1 MLEYVR
7 MEYPA
12 WAYIM
17 FWSIPI
23 LTYVWLAG
31 MWAAMVDDK
40 KLRIKEKKKM
50 NWLSALGTTLLCVI
64 VGLGGYGGG
73 VWYASD
79 ILLESVVS
87 DVKEITSTA
96 DEVLS
101 DVKSFASQKNIDRKI
116 DKIRTSLE
124 NSVENDLNVISKDI
138 GEANKRISELTE
150 EINSSIVE
158 IKHMLLNVEGNVKNY
173 AKDSVTKSAEEI
185 KKELGVMY
193 DKVDSLYKQL
203 GEVSNTL
210 DIIKE
215 SKVGQ
220 RILKQAA
227 KNRTK

>member
-1 MLEYVR
+1 MTKEFANIVI
-7 MEYPA
+7 
-12 WAYIM
+12 WC
-17 FWSIPI
+17 FPI
-23 LTYVWLAG
+23 LTYLWIVG

-40 KLRIKEKKKM
+40 KLRTKEKKKM

-64 VGLGGYGGG
+64 VGVAGYGGG

-116 DKIRTSLE
+116 DKIRTSVE
-124 NSVENDLNVISKDI
+124 NSVENDLNVISKVI
-138 GEANKRISELTE
+138 GEANKRISELTDA
-150 EINSSIVE
+150 INSSIVE
-158 IKHMLLNVEGNVKNY
+158 IKHMLLEVEGNVSNVKNY
-173 AKDSVTKSAEEI
+173 AKDSITKSEEEI

-193 DKVDSLYKQL
+193 DKVDSLYTQL

-210 DIIKE
+210 DTIKE
-215 SKVGQ
+215 SKIGK
-220 RILKQAA
+220 RIFK
-227 KNRTK
+227 K

>member
-1 MLEYVR
+1 MTKEFANIVI
-7 MEYPA
+7 
-12 WAYIM
+12 WC
-17 FWSIPI
+17 FPI
-23 LTYVWLAG
+23 LTYLWIVG

-40 KLRIKEKKKM
+40 KLRTKEKKKM

-64 VGLGGYGGG
+64 VGVAGYGGG

-87 DVKEITSTA
+87 DVKEITNTA

-116 DKIRTSLE
+116 DKIRTSVE

-138 GEANKRISELTE
+138 GEANKRISELTDAF
-150 EINSSIVE
+150 NSSIVE
-158 IKHMLLNVEGNVKNY
+158 IKHMLLEVEGNVSNVKNY
-173 AKDSVTKSAEEI
+173 AKDSITKSEEEI

-193 DKVDSLYKQL
+193 DKVDSLYTQL

-210 DIIKE
+210 DTIKE
-215 SKVGQ
+215 SKIGK
-220 RILKQAA
+220 RIFK
-227 KNRTK
+227 K

>member
-1 MLEYVR
+1 MMFEQ
-7 MEYPA
+7 YPI
-12 WAYIM
+12 WTS
-17 FWSIPI
+17 FLFLSVPI
-23 LTYVWLAG
+23 LIYLWLVG

-40 KLRIKEKKKM
+40 KRRVKEKKKM
-50 NWLSALGTTLLCVI
+50 NWLSAFGTTLLCVI
-64 VGLGGYGGG
+64 VGVVGYGGG
-73 VWYASD
+73 AWYASD

-87 DVKEITSTA
+87 DVKEITNTA

-116 DKIRTSLE
+116 DKIRTSVE

-158 IKHMLLNVEGNVKNY
+158 IKHMLLDVEGNVKNY

-193 DKVDSLYKQL
+193 DRVDSLYKQL

-210 DIIKE
+210 DTIKE

-227 KNRTK
+227 KNRAK

>member
-1 MLEYVR
+1 MTPEFATIV
-7 MEYPA
+7 A
-12 WAYIM
+12 WC
-17 FWSIPI
+17 IPI
-23 LTYVWLAG
+23 LTYLWLVG

-40 KLRIKEKKKM
+40 KRRIKEKKKM

-64 VGLGGYGGG
+64 VGVVGYGGG
-73 VWYASD
+73 AWYASN
-79 ILLESVVS
+79 ILFESVVS
-87 DVKEITSTA
+87 DVKEVTDTA

-116 DKIRTSLE
+116 YKIRTSVE

-158 IKHMLLNVEGNVKNY
+158 IKRMLLDMEGNVKNY
-173 AKDSVTKSAEEI
+173 TKDFVGDSVTKSEQEI

-203 GEVSNTL
+203 EEVSNTL
-210 DIIKE
+210 DTIKE
-215 SKVGQ
+215 SKVGKK
-220 RILKQAA
+220 IFK
-227 KNRTK
+227 

>member
-1 MLEYVR
+1 MTEVF
-7 MEYPA
+7 PVVIA
-12 WAYIM
+12 WC
-17 FWSIPI
+17 IPI
-23 LTYVWLAG
+23 LTYLWIVG
-31 MWAAMVDDK
+31 MWVAMVDDK
-40 KLRIKEKKKM
+40 KRRIKEKKKM

-64 VGLGGYGGG
+64 VGVVGYGGG
-73 VWYASD
+73 AWYASNM
-79 ILLESVVS
+79 LFESVVS
-87 DVKEITSTA
+87 DVKEITNTA

-116 DKIRTSLE
+116 DKIRTSVE

-158 IKHMLLNVEGNVKNY
+158 IKRMLLDMEGNVKNY
-173 AKDSVTKSAEEI
+173 TKDFVEDNVTKSEQEI

-210 DIIKE
+210 DTIKE
-215 SKVGQ
+215 SKIGK
-220 RILKQAA
+220 RIFK
-227 KNRTK
+227 R

>member
-1 MLEYVR
+1 MTKEFANIVI
-7 MEYPA
+7 
-12 WAYIM
+12 WC
-17 FWSIPI
+17 FPI
-23 LTYVWLAG
+23 LTYLWIVG

-40 KLRIKEKKKM
+40 KLRTKEKKKM

-64 VGLGGYGGG
+64 VGVAGYGGG

-87 DVKEITSTA
+87 DVKEITNTA

>member
-40 KLRIKEKKKM
+40 KLRIKEKKNM

-87 DVKEITSTA
+87 DVKEITNTA

-116 DKIRTSLE
+116 DKIRTSVE

-138 GEANKRISELTE
+138 GEANKRISELTDA
-150 EINSSIVE
+150 INSSIVE
-158 IKHMLLNVEGNVKNY
+158 IKHMLLEVEGNVSNVKNY
-173 AKDSVTKSAEEI
+173 AKDSITKSEEEI

-193 DKVDSLYKQL
+193 DKVDSLYTQL

-210 DIIKE
+210 DTIKE
-215 SKVGQ
+215 SKIGK
-220 RILKQAA
+220 RIFK
-227 KNRTK
+227 K

>member
-1 MLEYVR
+1 MTKEFANIVI
-7 MEYPA
+7 
-12 WAYIM
+12 WC
-17 FWSIPI
+17 FPI

-64 VGLGGYGGG
+64 VGVAGYGGG

-87 DVKEITSTA
+87 DVKEITNTA

-116 DKIRTSLE
+116 DKIRTSVE

-138 GEANKRISELTE
+138 GEANKRISELTDA
-150 EINSSIVE
+150 INSSIVE
-158 IKHMLLNVEGNVKNY
+158 IKHMLLEVEGNVSNVKNY
-173 AKDSVTKSAEEI
+173 AKDSITKSEEEI

-193 DKVDSLYKQL
+193 DKVDSLYTQL

-210 DIIKE
+210 DTIKE
-215 SKVGQ
+215 SKIGK
-220 RILKQAA
+220 RIFK
-227 KNRTK
+227 K